1 MSPAL
6 AVLGM
11 SILGTW
17 GLASI
22 GLIAAGIIMLFFP
35 GDPTTASEG
44 GTSGIAGWVL
54 LASGFVSMG
63 LMSLTLGPLMGMD
76 PPIPIKAKSIIPA
89 SKMKRWE
96 SAGRLEDFEDGL
108 PKEVRMRTVRVLI
121 VRDGENAYALG
132 ALCSHMR
139 LPLGSFPGA
148 PIKPEPLR
156 DGCVT
161 CPFHGA
167 KFDVETGNVVRQP
180 WSSEFNNDH
189 PFFGRIQSKLIPW
202 PKKAETQQTYPTKVE
217 DGRIMVH
224 LPR

>member
-6 AVLGM
+6 AFIGISV
-11 SILGTW
+11 LGTW

-22 GLIAAGIIMLFFP
+22 GLIAAGIIMIFFP

-44 GTSGIAGWVL
+44 GLGSIGGWTL

-63 LMSLTLGPLMGMD
+63 LMSLTLGPLMGLD
-76 PPIPIKAKSIIPA
+76 PPIPIKASSIIPV
-89 SKMKRWE
+89 SKLKRWS
-96 SAGRLEDFEDGL
+96 SAGLLEEYVDGL

-121 VRDGENAYALG
+121 VRDGDTAYALNG
-132 ALCSHMR
+132 LCSHMR

-148 PIKPEPLR
+148 PIKPVPLR

-167 KFDVETGNVVRQP
+167 RFDAATGRVVREP
-180 WSSEFNNDH
+180 WTSEFNNDH
-189 PFFGRIQSKLIPW
+189 PFFGRIQSKLIRW
-202 PKKAETQQTYPTKVE
+202 PRKAETLQTYPVRIE
-217 DGRIMVH
+217 NGEIMVH

>member
-22 GLIAAGIIMLFFP
+22 GLVAAGIIMIFFP
-35 GDPTTASEG
+35 GDPTTTSAG
-44 GTSGIAGWVL
+44 GTGGIAGYVL
-54 LASGFVSMG
+54 LVSGFVSMG
-63 LMSLTLGPLMGMD
+63 LMSLTLGPLMGID
-76 PPIPIKAKSIIPA
+76 PPIPVKAKSILPA
-89 SKMKRWE
+89 SRMKRWSTAGPLE
-96 SAGRLEDFEDGL
+96 SFEDGL
-108 PKEVRMRTVRVLI
+108 PKEVRMRTMRVLV
-121 VRDGENAYALG
+121 VRDGDDAYAMSG
-132 ALCSHMR
+132 LCSHMR

-167 KFDVETGNVVRQP
+167 KFEVTTGNVVRQP

-189 PFFGRIQSKLIPW
+189 PLLGRIQSKLIPW
-202 PKKAETQQTYPTKVE
+202 PRKAETMQTYPTKVE
-217 DGRIMVH
+217 DGQVMVH